1 MFLDK
6 KSYGAFVVDESVNL
20 DDAQLECAVDV
31 ERAWGEMMLECCA
44 MEFKAYQ
51 ESGDVTAVSE
61 GVIES
66 IKNWFKKVW
75 DAIKRFFGKAVAAI
89 RSKTMS
95 CKEFYDKYK
104 KDIQAG
110 LAKIK
115 DFKGFKYDLA
125 GFSALKVAQA
135 VSANDK
141 IDAYL
146 KEEKDADATKAII
159 KAIAGAAGFETAE
172 KSEDLMKNAQKKW
185 QGGTTDKVTLETA
198 DFNAAVAGIKSDVQ
212 VKNTALAMKMSENL
226 IKDMEAQAEKTYKE
240 NENDTTEQSRDK
252 SRTIGFFR
260 TIVSTTTSLQT
271 KYVKMLHA
279 EADQAMA
286 IMRAAISASKKKDES
301 VDLSTNEAM
310 DYLRSQG
317 IEF

>member
-95 CKEFYDKYK
+95 GKEFYDKYK

-125 GFSALKVAQA
+125 GFDALKVAQA

-141 IDAYL
+141 LDAYL

-159 KAIAGAAGFETAE
+159 KAIASAAGFETAE

-185 QGGTTDKVTLETA
+185 QGGTTDKVTLEA
-198 DFNAAVAGIKSDVQ
+198 NDFNAAVAGIKSDVQ

-226 IKDMEAQAEKTYKE
+226 IKDMEVQAEKTYKE

-252 SRTIGFFR
+252 SRKIGFFR